1 MSAEPRLRSVA
12 LAHGIVG
19 LATCLC
25 LLVFYAGADS
35 LGAVNDVGNAV
46 FGVLS
51 FCLAW
56 LTRPPWRLLWVAGLG
71 TVLTIVG
78 TVLVMSETTG
88 FYLAGLW
95 SGFGFALIGVWLVW
109 AGSIGRLRRA
119 GLIAGA
125 VMMLGLIGVPGIAM
139 GIDVMETAP
148 AWTFVAGFGWAGTYL
163 LFPAWSLRLAGRNV
177 AERGS

>member
-1 MSAEPRLRSVA
+1 MA

-35 LGAVNDVGNAV
+35 LGAVNDAGNAV

-56 LTRPPWRLLWVAGLG
+56 LLRPPTRVLLLCVAGVG

-78 TVLVMSETTG
+78 TVLVLSETTG

-95 SGFGFALIGVWLVW
+95 SGFGFALIGVWLVG
-109 AGSIGRLRRA
+109 AGSVGRLRRA

-139 GIDVMETAP
+139 GIDVMQTAP
-148 AWTFVAGFGWAGTYL
+148 AWTFVAGIGWAGTYL
-163 LFPAWSLRLAGRNV
+163 LFPVWSLRLAGQDV
-177 AERGS
+177 AERSS